1 MYTEMAHHMAK
12 QSFSSDPIPA
22 SLYPLDE
29 QTRTLEADATTGGG
43 RLLEKR
49 YGLDFCLNISMSGL
63 GPLVYP
69 PRWQE
74 RGREGIG

>member
-1 MYTEMAHHMAK
+1 MYTEIRLHMAK
-12 QSFSSDPIPA
+12 RIFSRDPIPA
-22 SLYPLDE
+22 SFHPLDK

-69 PRWQE
+69 PR
-74 RGREGIG
+74 